1 MKRTAIKPFAL
12 AALIGV
18 SSTSML
24 ANATGIPTVD
34 AASIF
39 QLAANA
45 MEQAEQAK
53 AALDEAT
60 RGIEE
65 ARSQFNELK
74 GLTTGNSGFGS
85 YFNDSNMTSYLPTTT
100 TNGSWQQIYSSFDS
114 SKLSALREKY
124 GLVSDDAQQQEVFD
138 KKLIN
143 LATAQEQ
150 YAANNYRLENI
161 KKLQEAADSA
171 VTPQQKEDIS
181 NRIKTEQAA
190 IANETN
196 RQTTSKELMDKQD
209 ALLAQKQNAD
219 FDDFMKNGE

>member
-1 MKRTAIKPFAL
+1 MKTAVIKPVAL
-12 AALIGV
+12 AAMIALGGIPA
-18 SSTSML
+18 L
-24 ANATGIPTVD
+24 ASATGIPTVD
-34 AASIF
+34 VAAAL
-39 QLAANA
+39 QLVQNA
-45 MEQAEQAK
+45 FEQAEQAK
-53 AALDEAT
+53 AQLDEAQNA
-60 RGIEE
+60 ISQ
-65 ARSQFNELK
+65 AKSQFDEMK
-74 GLTTGNSGFGS
+74 SLTTGNSGYGN
-85 YFNDSNMTSYLPTTT
+85 YYNDSNMTSYLPTTT

-114 SKLSALREKY
+114 SKLTALRQQY

-161 KKLQEAADSA
+161 KKLQQEADNA

-219 FDDFMKNGE
+219 FDDFMKNGK

>member
-1 MKRTAIKPFAL
+1 MK
-12 AALIGV
+12 
-18 SSTSML
+18 S
-24 ANATGIPTVD
+24 
-34 AASIF
+34 
-39 QLAANA
+39 
-45 MEQAEQAK
+45 
-53 AALDEAT
+53 
-60 RGIEE
+60 
-65 ARSQFNELK
+65 
-74 GLTTGNSGFGS
+74 LTTGNSGYGN
-85 YFNDSNMTSYLPTTT
+85 YYNDSNMTNYLPTTT

-114 SKLSALREKY
+114 SKLTALRQQY

-161 KKLQEAADSA
+161 KKLQQEADNA

-219 FDDFMKNGE
+219 FDDFMKNGK